1 MISNQVPIRAQ
12 KLPQIVEDRLLEL
25 IREKQ
30 LRPGDNMPS
39 ERELMALYQVGRPA
53 VREAMQNLQ
62 RMGLVEIRHGERPK
76 IAEPTLQSLVDQ
88 MGVSMQH
95 ILTHSEPSFRY
106 LKEARAT
113 LEAEM
118 ARIAARQRTDAD
130 IKKLRRILDQ
140 QTANRSNPQ
149 RFVSLDG
156 EFHRSIAGVSR
167 NPIMES
173 VTFAIFGWLSVFHV
187 DQVRKQGLEALT
199 LEEHAAILTAIEAGD
214 ESAAAEAM
222 RNHLTRANDLYH
234 QTNPGSS
241 AS

>member
-1 MISNQVPIRAQ
+1 MISKQVPIRVQ
-12 KLPQIVEDRLLEL
+12 KLPQIIEDRLLEL

-62 RMGLVEIRHGERPK
+62 RMGLVDIRHGERPK

-95 ILTHSEPSFRY
+95 ILTHSESSFRY

-118 ARIAARQRTDAD
+118 ARIAARLRTDDD
-130 IKKLRRILDQ
+130 IKRLKEILKQ
-140 QTANRSNPQ
+140 QTANQTNPQ
-149 RFVSLDG
+149 RFLSLDG
-156 EFHRSIAGVSR
+156 DFHRTIAGISK
-167 NPIMES
+167 NPIFES

-187 DQVRKQGLEALT
+187 DLVRKQGLEALT
-199 LEEHAAILTAIEAGD
+199 LEEHEAILTAIEAGD

-234 QTNPGSS
+234 QSS
-241 AS
+241 PSTLES